1 MTAHV
6 VNGQVW
12 QPAVGPQGSF
22 MPERPSLR
30 IASGNFL
37 HIPILAGTNNNEGTF
52 FSGSVRGLNVSTAQ
66 ENATFDM
73 FIKDNL
79 VDPTTVTQDVLD
91 TINSL
96 YPPNDPSLGAP
107 FNIGDSLFDRAE
119 AWYTD
124 NMFLAARR
132 LLFNK
137 AAPLQPLFAYVF
149 REFIPGN
156 DPSLG
161 VTHAS
166 ELELLFGQFPAVE
179 QAFAEQ
185 LADFYINF
193 INDLSP
199 GALWPQFT
207 LQTKQVLQLMR
218 DNITAIPD
226 DFNLQKT
233 NFSDSMRVLNE
244 FQK

>member
-1 MTAHV
+1 
-6 VNGQVW
+6 
-12 QPAVGPQGSF
+12 

-37 HIPILAGTNNNEGTF
+37 HVPILAGTNNNEGTV
-52 FSGSVRGLNVSTAQ
+52 FSGSVRGLNVPAVQ
-66 ENATFDM
+66 ENATFDT
-73 FIKDNL
+73 FIKNL
-79 VDPTTVTQDVLD
+79 LIDPTTVTQDVLD

-96 YPPNDPSLGAP
+96 YPLNDPSLGAP
-107 FNIGDSLFDRAE
+107 FNTGDSLFDRAE

-124 NMFLAARR
+124 NMYLAARR

-137 AAPLQPLFAYVF
+137 AAPLQPLFAFAF

-161 VTHAS
+161 VFHGS
-166 ELELLFGQFPAVE
+166 ELELLFGHFPAVE
-179 QAFAEQ
+179 QAFAKQ
-185 LADFYINF
+185 MADFYVNF
-193 INDLSP
+193 INDLNP
-199 GALWPQFT
+199 GAPWPQFT

-233 NFSDSMRVLNE
+233 TFLDSTHVLGE